1 MSEKKIRSSK
11 DRQGQSPKQQTLNKI
26 LIIDDND
33 VDLFINE
40 SLLKEVRLSREVKR
54 EISPA
59 NVISQLKKTEK
70 LADVPDLIF
79 IDLQV
84 EGKSGLKFL
93 DEFSSLSD
101 FIRNKCK
108 IIVIAGAENYDE
120 KSQILLNPN
129 VIRYLV
135 KPLDIIQLKYI
146 LSLTNKA

>member
-1 MSEKKIRSSK
+1 MSEKKIQSSK
-11 DRQGQSPKQQTLNKI
+11 ERQSQSPKQALNKI

-40 SLLKEVRLSREVKR
+40 SLLKEVKLSREVKR

-59 NVISQLKKTEK
+59 NVISGLKKTQK

-84 EGKSGLKFL
+84 EEKSGFNFL
-93 DEFSSLSD
+93 DEFSGLSD

-108 IIVIAGAENYDE
+108 IIVIAGADNYEE
-120 KSQILLNPN
+120 KTRILLNPN

-146 LSLTNKA
+146 LSQTTKA